1 MKDEI
6 KEILDKLQKVAN
18 RETASRNALMEM
30 KDKDYQLL
38 LDYITNLQA
47 ISDNRMKTLI
57 KIEQYCIDEKE
68 DLISG
73 CEVCE
78 DILKI
83 IDELK
88 GK

>member
-1 MKDEI
+1 MTEEI
-6 KEILDKLQKVAN
+6 KEILEHLSATQKINNGWTSFSV
-18 RETASRNALMEM
+18 EECKGL
-30 KDKDYQLL
+30 Y
-38 LDYITNLQA
+38 DYIINLEK
-47 ISDNRMKTLI
+47 ISNIRMKTLL

-73 CEVCE
+73 GEVCE
-78 DILKI
+78 DVLKI

>member
-1 MKDEI
+1 MKDENI
-6 KEILDKLQKVAN
+6 KEKIKAYYIGNDIDK
-18 RETASRNALMEM
+18 
-30 KDKDYQLL
+30 L
-38 LDYITNLQA
+38 LDYITNLQT
-47 ISDNRMKTLI
+47 ISDNRMKTLL

-73 CEVCE
+73 GEVCE
-78 DILKI
+78 DVLKI

>member
-6 KEILDKLQKVAN
+6 KEILDNL
-18 RETASRNALMEM
+18 
-30 KDKDYQLL
+30 KDIDKTNILKNNDAKII
-38 LDYITNLQA
+38 LDYIANLQT
-47 ISDNRMKTLI
+47 ISDNRMKTLL

-68 DLISG
+68 DLING
-73 CEVCE
+73 GEVCE
-78 DILKI
+78 DVLKI